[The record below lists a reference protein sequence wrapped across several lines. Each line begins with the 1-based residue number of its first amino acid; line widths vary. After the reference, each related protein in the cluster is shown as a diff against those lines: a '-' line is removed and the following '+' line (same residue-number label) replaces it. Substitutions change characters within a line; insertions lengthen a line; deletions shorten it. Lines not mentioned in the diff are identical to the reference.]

1 MQKEKIIICSY
12 DEKIKL
18 LKEEA
23 KKKELSFVKYMTKE
37 EFFQAYYF
45 SYDNK
50 AIYYLISKYGYPV
63 DVCHEYIREMYDID
77 LDKSYD
83 NSKLNFLQSLKKEL
97 LDQKLLYINPSFK
110 KYINNKEIQVINY
123 HEFDSYEEKVLGIEP
138 FKSNVNYTNSVYQ
151 FLSMEEEVNFVCLEI
166 IKLIKNGI
174 SPNKIFLT
182 NVSSDYHYTLKKLF
196 SYYHIPLN
204 LKENESIY
212 GTKIVRDYLND
223 KNTPIP
229 IDNEIGKKL
238 NQVLGSISEF
248 DSETIAY
255 KELLISLLKTTY
267 FSETNFNPA
276 VSVRDLYETSFADD
290 EYIFFL
296 GFNADTIPKVVK
308 DIGYLSDLD
317 KKELD
322 RYDITYL
329 NSRNEKLILYLL
341 SSIKNLT
348 ISYSLYNSFNSY
360 SPSTLIDDYN
370 FKVITDYQ
378 DDYCYSNIYNKIR
391 LGKKLDI
398 YNFFGKK
405 DKKLSL
411 LLNNYDIGYQSY
423 ENSFNKINYDEYIEK
438 LAYPLKLSY
447 TSLNAYNECP
457 FKYYV
462 KNVLKL
468 EEYEDTFPAFIGSL
482 FHEILSLYKNE
493 DFQFEKE
500 YQRILSS
507 RDLSVKEVLL
517 LDRVKEELLDFLE
530 VIKKQ
535 DQLCSYKDAY
545 YEKELEVDLSEDIA
559 VKFIG
564 YVDKILFREDV
575 SDTYFSIIDYKSGK
589 IDTNIEPLKYGLHM
603 QLPIYLYLLEKANLF
618 DNPIFTGVYYQNI
631 LFPYPSWSKN
641 IEKDLK
647 DRYLLMGYSTDNIDV
662 LKEFDSSFEDSLLI
676 KSMKYSADKGFGAYT
691 KYLDEE
697 TLYKLIKYTENII
710 INRKDEIL
718 KANFK
723 IEPKIYQNK
732 NVSCKYCP
740 FKDLC
745 FYKEKDKIY
754 LDQVDDF
761 SFLGGEE

>member
-1 MQKEKIIICSY
+1 M
-12 DEKIKL
+12 
-18 LKEEA
+18 
-23 KKKELSFVKYMTKE
+23 
-37 EFFQAYYF
+37 
-45 SYDNK
+45 
-50 AIYYLISKYGYPV
+50 
-63 DVCHEYIREMYDID
+63 
-77 LDKSYD
+77 
-83 NSKLNFLQSLKKEL
+83 
-97 LDQKLLYINPSFK
+97 
-110 KYINNKEIQVINY
+110 
-123 HEFDSYEEKVLGIEP
+123 
-138 FKSNVNYTNSVYQ
+138 
-151 FLSMEEEVNFVCLEI
+151 
-166 IKLIKNGI
+166 
-174 SPNKIFLT
+174 
-182 NVSSDYHYTLKKLF
+182 
-196 SYYHIPLN
+196 
-204 LKENESIY
+204 
-212 GTKIVRDYLND
+212 
-223 KNTPIP
+223 
-229 IDNEIGKKL
+229 
-238 NQVLGSISEF
+238 
-248 DSETIAY
+248 
-255 KELLISLLKTTY
+255 
-267 FSETNFNPA
+267 
-276 VSVRDLYETSFADD
+276 
-290 EYIFFL
+290 
-296 GFNADTIPKVVK
+296 
-308 DIGYLSDLD
+308 
-317 KKELD
+317 
-322 RYDITYL
+322 
-329 NSRNEKLILYLL
+329 
-341 SSIKNLT
+341 
-348 ISYSLYNSFNSY
+348 
-360 SPSTLIDDYN
+360 
-370 FKVITDYQ
+370 
-378 DDYCYSNIYNKIR
+378 
-391 LGKKLDI
+391 
-398 YNFFGKK
+398 
-405 DKKLSL
+405 
-411 LLNNYDIGYQSY
+411 
-423 ENSFNKINYDEYIEK
+423 
-438 LAYPLKLSY
+438 KLSY

-468 EEYEDTFPAFIGSL
+468 EEYEDTIPAFIGSL
-482 FHEILSLYKNE
+482 FHEILSLYKREN
-493 DFQFEKE
+493 FQLEKE

-545 YEKELEVDLSEDIA
+545 YEKELEVDLSDNIA

-575 SDTYFSIIDYKSGK
+575 SDTYFSIIDYKSGN

-647 DRYLLMGYSTDNIDV
+647 DRYLLMGYSTDNIDA

>member
-37 EFFQAYYF
+37 EFFSAYYF

-50 AIYYLISKYGYPV
+50 AIYYLISKYAYPV
-63 DVCHEYIREMYDID
+63 DVCHEYIIEMYDID
-77 LDKSYD
+77 LKKTYD
-83 NSKLNFLQSLKKEL
+83 NSKLTFLQSLKKEL
-97 LDQKLLYINPSFK
+97 LDEKLLYINPTFK
-110 KYINNKEIQVINY
+110 KYIENKEIQVINY
-123 HEFDSYEEKVLGIEP
+123 HEFDSFEEKVLGIKP

-229 IDNEIGKKL
+229 IDNEISKKL

-248 DSETIAY
+248 DEETIAY

-276 VSVRDLYETSFADD
+276 VAVRDLYETSFADD

-296 GFNADTIPKVVK
+296 GFNADSVPKIVK
-308 DIGYLSDLD
+308 DVGYLSDID
-317 KKELD
+317 KCELD
-322 RYDITYL
+322 RYDTTYL
-329 NSRNEKLILYLL
+329 NSRNEELILYLM
-341 SSIKNLT
+341 SNIKNLT

-360 SPSTLIDDYN
+360 SSSTLIDDYN

-378 DDYCYSNIYNKIR
+378 DDYSYSNIYNKIR

-423 ENSFNKINYDEYIEK
+423 ENSFNKINYDEYIEN

-482 FHEILSLYKNE
+482 FHEILSLYKREN
-493 DFQFEKE
+493 FQLEKE

-545 YEKELEVDLSEDIA
+545 YEKELEVDLSDNIA

-575 SDTYFSIIDYKSGK
+575 SDTYFSIIDYKSGN

-647 DRYLLMGYSTDNIDV
+647 DRYLLMGYSTDNIDA